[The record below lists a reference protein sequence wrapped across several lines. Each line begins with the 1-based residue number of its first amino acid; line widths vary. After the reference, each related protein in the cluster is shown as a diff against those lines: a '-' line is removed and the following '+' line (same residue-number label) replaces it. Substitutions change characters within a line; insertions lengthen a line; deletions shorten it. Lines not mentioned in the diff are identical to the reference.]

1 MFSRSFMLSVFV
13 HQLSETFEELMNLLW
28 FQFTMLNMFYPFT
41 LIQFVRLLT
50 VSRLHWNLIKLLH
63 SKWRTFITLGIV
75 TEVVWFLSV
84 TLSYFTFFIS
94 SSFTVCRLATYE
106 LWLFLKDFLVFF
118 FVLRQ
123 LYSKSISKLIL
134 RSYTYKHNNRSFK
147 KVYFNDDLNKNL

>member
-13 HQLSETFEELMNLLW
+13 RQLSETFQELMNLLW
-28 FQFTMLNMFYPFT
+28 FQFTMLNMFDPFT
-41 LIQFVRLLT
+41 LIQFVLLLT

-63 SKWRTFITLGIV
+63 WKWRTFITLGTV
-75 TEVVWFLSV
+75 AEVVWLLSV
-84 TLSYFTFFIS
+84 TLSCFTFFIS

-123 LYSKSISKLIL
+123 LYSKSTSKLIL
-134 RSYTYKHNNRSFK
+134 RNYKYKHNTWTFT
-147 KVYFNDDLNKNL
+147 KVYFNGDLNKNL